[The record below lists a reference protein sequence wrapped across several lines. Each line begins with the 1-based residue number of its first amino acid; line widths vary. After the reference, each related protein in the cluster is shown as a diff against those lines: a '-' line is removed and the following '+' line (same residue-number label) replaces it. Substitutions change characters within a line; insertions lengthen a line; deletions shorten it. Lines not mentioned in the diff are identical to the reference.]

1 MCHGAPVVVVK
12 TERSL
17 CDAPQW
23 SLAGLARVCIDVPVS
38 GAAMAAFRQAAVV
51 QAAASTPRA
60 HEAPHVATLGHT
72 YVICGHRM
80 HESLMAFE
88 LAMSAGSTGLPANI
102 ACFIPISDVNASQ
115 SQYSQ

>member
-1 MCHGAPVVVVK
+1 
-12 TERSL
+12 
-17 CDAPQW
+17 
-23 SLAGLARVCIDVPVS
+23 
-38 GAAMAAFRQAAVV
+38 
-51 QAAASTPRA
+51 
-60 HEAPHVATLGHT
+60 
-72 YVICGHRM
+72 M

>member
-1 MCHGAPVVVVK
+1 MVPGRAGPCLHRRTCEWCSDGCFQTSRSRASCGLNAA
-12 TERSL
+12 RSL
-17 CDAPQW
+17 
-23 SLAGLARVCIDVPVS
+23 
-38 GAAMAAFRQAAVV
+38 
-51 QAAASTPRA
+51 
-60 HEAPHVATLGHT
+60 HEAPHVATHGQT